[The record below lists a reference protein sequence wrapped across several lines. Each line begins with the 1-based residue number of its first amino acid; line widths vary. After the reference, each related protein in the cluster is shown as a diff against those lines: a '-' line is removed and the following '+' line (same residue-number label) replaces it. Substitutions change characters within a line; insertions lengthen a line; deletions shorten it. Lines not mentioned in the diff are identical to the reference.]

1 MLNISLCFNRKD
13 FEYDVYSLIKA
24 FYPGCEITSWYEEDG
39 ALDGEFAYYDT
50 ITYEADQI
58 CFSIADEKH
67 ETLASQC
74 EAVEYEKDRHETKNV
89 LKRMVYRTLSE
100 VSGKEL
106 PWGDLT
112 GIRPTKIP
120 MKMLEEGKK
129 NVEIAKYMRETYYTS
144 PEKTAL
150 AITIANREKDIL
162 KTIDYEHVHRHPV
175 LSEHLPVLFLRL
187 PCVKPLGAYGRSVS
201 RCTDQRTDLYQ

>member
-1 MLNISLCFNRKD
+1 MLNISICFNRKD

-39 ALDGEFAYYDT
+39 APDGKFAYYDT

-129 NVEIAKYMRETYYTS
+129 M
-144 PEKTAL
+144 
-150 AITIANREKDIL
+150 
-162 KTIDYEHVHRHPV
+162 
-175 LSEHLPVLFLRL
+175 
-187 PCVKPLGAYGRSVS
+187 
-201 RCTDQRTDLYQ
+201 

>member
-1 MLNISLCFNRKD
+1 MLNISLYFNRKD

-39 ALDGEFAYYDT
+39 APDGEFAYYDK
-50 ITYEADQI
+50 ILYAADQI
-58 CFSIADEKH
+58 CFSIENEKH
-67 ETLASQC
+67 EELSAAC

-89 LKRMVYRTLSE
+89 LKRMVYRTLSK

-129 NVEIAKYMRETYYTS
+129 M
-144 PEKTAL
+144 
-150 AITIANREKDIL
+150 
-162 KTIDYEHVHRHPV
+162 
-175 LSEHLPVLFLRL
+175 
-187 PCVKPLGAYGRSVS
+187 
-201 RCTDQRTDLYQ
+201 

>member
-39 ALDGEFAYYDT
+39 APDGEFAYYDT

-129 NVEIAKYMRETYYTS
+129 T
-144 PEKTAL
+144 
-150 AITIANREKDIL
+150 
-162 KTIDYEHVHRHPV
+162 VHRHPV

>member
-67 ETLASQC
+67 ETRASQC

-162 KTIDYEHVHRHPV
+162 KTIDYEHGY
-175 LSEHLPVLFLRL
+175 S
-187 PCVKPLGAYGRSVS
+187 
-201 RCTDQRTDLYQ
+201 LYIGIPFCPSICLYCSSAPMC

>member
-129 NVEIAKYMRETYYTS
+129 NVEIAKYMRET
-144 PEKTAL
+144 
-150 AITIANREKDIL
+150 
-162 KTIDYEHVHRHPV
+162 
-175 LSEHLPVLFLRL
+175 
-187 PCVKPLGAYGRSVS
+187 
-201 RCTDQRTDLYQ
+201 

>member
-39 ALDGEFAYYDT
+39 APDGEFAYYDK
-50 ITYEADQI
+50 ILYAADQI
-58 CFSIADEKH
+58 CFSIENEKH
-67 ETLASQC
+67 EELSAAC

-89 LKRMVYRTLSE
+89 LKRMVYRTLSK

-120 MKMLEEGKK
+120 MKMLEEGKT

-150 AITIANREKDIL
+150 AITIANREK
-162 KTIDYEHVHRHPV
+162 EHFKDDRLRTRLQPVHRHPV

-201 RCTDQRTDLYQ
+201 TMH

>member
-1 MLNISLCFNRKD
+1 M
-13 FEYDVYSLIKA
+13 YSLIKA

-39 ALDGEFAYYDT
+39 APDGEFAYYDK
-50 ITYEADQI
+50 ILYAADQI
-58 CFSIADEKH
+58 CFSIENEKH
-67 ETLASQC
+67 EELSAAC

-89 LKRMVYRTLSE
+89 LKRMVYRTLSK

-150 AITIANREKDIL
+150 AITIANREKDDF
-162 KTIDYEHVHRHPV
+162 KVRSTTNTVTACT
-175 LSEHLPVLFLRL
+175 S
-187 PCVKPLGAYGRSVS
+187 ASRSVRAS
-201 RCTDQRTDLYQ
+201 ACTVPSAPMC